1 MDGEKKGWKYW
12 LNEWESYVSAG
23 FFMINT
29 LLLIAQVISRYV
41 FNYAITWLED
51 VATFFYLLMVY
62 SAIAAAVTHRK
73 QICID
78 ALSDALPFKAKKV
91 LLILSDCIFIVF
103 CIWIQK
109 GLWDIVGLV
118 GNGGTALVH
127 IPYAL
132 CYMSVALFLLLTA
145 IRCIQNIM
153 RLWGEKENELG
164 ARKPNLDLDAC
175 EREYLERREQ

>member
-1 MDGEKKGWKYW
+1 MYKR
-12 LNEWESYVSAG
+12 
-23 FFMINT
+23 
-29 LLLIAQVISRYV
+29 Q
-41 FNYAITWLED
+41 
-51 VATFFYLLMVY
+51 
-62 SAIAAAVTHRK
+62 
-73 QICID
+73 
-78 ALSDALPFKAKKV
+78 
-91 LLILSDCIFIVF
+91 
-103 CIWIQK
+103 QK